1 MSWCLFSWQKTRILI
16 DFFKKKIRELFWTRI
31 RVKIYFQMENQNKN
45 ATNVKYVF
53 YNNVGKDELDRERE
67 QCFRAE
73 RHKVGKMWLL
83 KNQKHDFDAEFR
95 EIFIQLPVYRA
106 EICKIES
113 GV

>member
-1 MSWCLFSWQKTRILI
+1 MK
-16 DFFKKKIRELFWTRI
+16 DFFKIKEFLLTFLNPNL
-31 RVKIYFQMENQNKN
+31 VEIYFQMENQNKN

-53 YNNVGKDELDRERE
+53 YNNVGKDELDRERV

-83 KNQKHDFDAEFR
+83 KDQKHDFDAKFR

-113 GV
+113 EV